1 MKVLVTGC
9 QGQVGLALYATMPPI
24 HTGLWC
30 AREHFDL
37 GDRQS
42 MRAALQREQPD
53 LVINAAAYTKVDQAE
68 RERAE
73 AAAINGVAVAALAEL
88 CAEFRAK
95 LVHFSTDFVFD
106 GMQSHP
112 YTTLAPTNPL
122 NAYGESKLAGER
134 AALAGAHNLV
144 IRTSWVYAAQG
155 RNFVRTM
162 LGLMASRDELSV
174 VCDQVGTPTHARSLA
189 RATWDLIE
197 ANASGLH
204 HFTDAGTASWYDFA
218 VAIQDEAAAL
228 GLLNNST
235 RVVPIPAAD
244 FPTAAR
250 RPAYSV
256 LDKSVTWAVLK
267 APPRHWRHELRT
279 MLELLKGEIV

>member
-9 QGQVGLALYATMPPI
+9 YGQVGLALHATISPNY
-24 HTGLWC
+24 TGRWYT
-30 AREHFDL
+30 REQFDL
-37 GDRQS
+37 GDS
-42 MRAALQREQPD
+42 KTMRAALLREKPD

-68 RERAE
+68 AERDE
-73 AAAINGVAVAALAEL
+73 AMAINGAAVATLTEL
-88 CAEFRAK
+88 CAESGAK

-106 GMQSHP
+106 GSQSHP
-112 YTTLAPTNPL
+112 YVTSAPTNPI
-122 NAYGESKLAGER
+122 NVYGESKLAGER
-134 AALAGAHNLV
+134 AVLAGVHNLV
-144 IRTSWVYAAQG
+144 IRTSWVYASHG

-162 LGLMASRDELSV
+162 LGLMASRDELAV
-174 VCDQVGTPTHARSLA
+174 VCDQVGTPTHALSLA

-228 GLLNNST
+228 GLLKNSA

-256 LDKSVTWAVLK
+256 LDKSATWAVLGTR
-267 APPRHWRHELRT
+267 PRHWRHELRT
-279 MLELLKGEIV
+279 MLELLKGEID